1 MLYNFKGLLLCVCE
15 CAHKIVSNITIGEV
29 LMKSFHYNLYH
40 NTHNTHGLSRI
51 LYQLSDDLSI
61 FISEITNA
69 GASVLLI
76 EVFLYFCTKSVIKLQ
91 SIFFFQLRLQYS
103 FN

>member
-40 NTHNTHGLSRI
+40 IHNTHEFSRI

-69 GASVLLI
+69 GAFVLLI
-76 EVFLYFCTKSVIKLQ
+76 QVFLYFCMKSVIKLQ
-91 SIFFFQLRLQYS
+91 SIFFFQMRLQYS